1 MHKTCVPLGSVEE
14 RLFSCLR
21 IKVVIQIF
29 GRFQNTMYN
38 KFGFSNTSLKLLTKK
53 TKLAFVIENE
63 RTRKNYVKKILL
75 HIQNMSNNIYPQ
87 WKKKETA
94 WLLQNVQSKSAAFP
108 AILRIMLLLCNEVP
122 FLSTDLKGTLVQ
134 SGAVHSGWMQ
144 CILVKS
150 DGLENSTSLHISS

>member
-63 RTRKNYVKKILL
+63 RTRKNYGKKILL

-87 WKKKETA
+87 
-94 WLLQNVQSKSAAFP
+94 
-108 AILRIMLLLCNEVP
+108 
-122 FLSTDLKGTLVQ
+122 
-134 SGAVHSGWMQ
+134 
-144 CILVKS
+144 
-150 DGLENSTSLHISS
+150 